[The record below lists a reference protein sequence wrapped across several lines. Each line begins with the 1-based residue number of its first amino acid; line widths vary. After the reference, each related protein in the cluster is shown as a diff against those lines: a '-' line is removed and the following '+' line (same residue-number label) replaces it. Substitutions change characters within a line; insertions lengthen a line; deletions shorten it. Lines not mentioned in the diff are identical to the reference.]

1 MINFHPFINLHTH
14 RKPQLSQ
21 EHVVRNGYLLPI
33 GVLKNLPYALSC
45 GLHPWLI
52 SNNHFEQ
59 LNNLEE
65 LINNVPNICALGEC
79 GLDRVNGPAMEIQ
92 LEAFKIQIQL
102 ANHYN
107 KPIILH
113 LVKTYSDFL
122 AISKK
127 IQVPCIVHG
136 FNGNEIEA
144 NQLLK
149 SGASLSF
156 GPRLLNDLKL
166 QEIFTQIP
174 LNKVYLET
182 DTKPITID
190 AVYNMAAALKN
201 LDLVA
206 VRETIWNNFARDFNQ

>member
-1 MINFHPFINLHTH
+1 MTNFHPFINLHTH

-33 GVLKNLPYALSC
+33 DAINNLPYAVSC

-59 LNNLEE
+59 LNHLEE
-65 LINNVPNICALGEC
+65 LIYNVPNVCALGEC

-136 FNGNEIEA
+136 FKGNEIEA
-144 NQLLK
+144 NQLIQ
-149 SGASLSF
+149 SGASISF

>member
-1 MINFHPFINLHTH
+1 MINLHPFINLHTH
-14 RKPQLSQ
+14 RKPRLSQ
-21 EHVVRNGYLLPI
+21 EHVVRNGYLLPLDI
-33 GVLKNLPYALSC
+33 LKNLPYAVSC

-59 LNNLEE
+59 LNHLED

-79 GLDRVNGPAMEIQ
+79 GLDRVKGPAMEIQ

-102 ANHYN
+102 ANHYR
-107 KPIILH
+107 KTLILH

-136 FNGNEIEA
+136 FKGNATEA
-144 NQLLK
+144 NQLIQ

-156 GPRLLNDLKL
+156 GPRLLNDLKT

-182 DTKPITID
+182 DTKPIMID
-190 AVYNMAAALKN
+190 VVYNKAAALKN
-201 LDLVA
+201 LDLVV

>member
-1 MINFHPFINLHTH
+1 MINLHPFINLHTH

-21 EHVVRNGYLLPI
+21 EYVVRNGYLLPLD
-33 GVLKNLPYALSC
+33 VLNNMPYVVSC

-52 SNNHFEQ
+52 SKNHFEQ
-59 LNNLEE
+59 LNHLED
-65 LINNVPNICALGEC
+65 LIYKVPNVCAIGEC
-79 GLDRVNGPAMEIQ
+79 GLDRVKGPPMEIQ
-92 LEAFKIQIQL
+92 MEAFNIQIRL
-102 ANHYN
+102 ANQYK
-107 KPIILH
+107 KPLILH

-127 IQVPCIVHG
+127 IMVPCIVHG
-136 FNGNEIEA
+136 FKGNATEA
-144 NQLLK
+144 NQLIQ

-156 GPRLLNDLKL
+156 GPRLLNEPKL

-190 AVYNMAAALKN
+190 TVYNKAAALKN
-201 LDLVA
+201 LNLDVL
-206 VRETIWNNFARDFNQ
+206 REMIWNNFARDFNQ

>member
-1 MINFHPFINLHTH
+1 MINLHPFINLHTH
-14 RKPQLSQ
+14 RKPQLSE
-21 EHVVRNGYLLPI
+21 EHVVRNSYLLPI
-33 GVLKNLPYALSC
+33 DVVKNLPYDVSC

-59 LNNLEE
+59 LNHLEE
-65 LINNVPNICALGEC
+65 IIYQVPNVCAIGEC
-79 GLDRVNGPAMEIQ
+79 GLDRVKGPPIEVQ
-92 LEAFKIQIQL
+92 LDAFKIQIQL
-102 ANHYN
+102 ANQYK
-107 KPIILH
+107 KPLILH

-127 IQVPCIVHG
+127 IMVPCIVHG
-136 FNGNEIEA
+136 FKGNTTEA
-144 NQLLK
+144 NQLIQ

-166 QEIFTQIP
+166 QEIFIQLP
-174 LNKVYLET
+174 LNKVYFET

-201 LDLVA
+201 LDLVV